1 MHRIFAKQVYG
12 LDPTHTTYLVAM
24 NYIFGSPKTKNI
36 NKSHFREFDILK
48 FIEGQKGKKQTA
60 NVVEEKLNKIF
71 GA

>member
-12 LDPTHTTYLVAM
+12 LDPMHITHRVSI

-48 FIEGQKGKKQTA
+48 FTEGQKEKKQTG
-60 NVVEEKLNKIF
+60 NVVEEKLNEIF